1 MTDIALNNR
10 IKIIGALTGLTILV
24 DRDKVAREIVENLPT
39 PTTVGVRYAAHAFV
53 LAFKEGR
60 CFLTIGEWNKKD
72 VDMIIAS
79 SDKSVE
85 TILSGKT
92 PYSDSGVWKNRKF
105 FKLTLRP
112 LIDRIIDYLECR
124 VDLEDDERR
133 RAAAE
138 IIFNHRMYA
147 LPELFSYDSEAKKI
161 AKKLI
166 NGEVELR
173 LGKNLC
179 WTIIIKDY
187 SVSTEPRSAEK
198 PVAGLEF
205 VNAAAYLDFATG
217 KISLRESVALGA
229 AVPHG
234 YASVIDALM
243 REDRRIKFFS

>member
-1 MTDIALNNR
+1 MTDITLNNR

-39 PTTVGVRYAAHAFV
+39 PTTVGVKYASHSFV

-60 CFLTIGEWNKKD
+60 CFFTEGEWKKKD
-72 VDMIIAS
+72 VDMVIAS
-79 SDKSVE
+79 SEKSVQ

-92 PYSDSGVWKNRKF
+92 PYSDSGVFKKRKF

-112 LIDRIIDYLECR
+112 LMDRICDYLDYR
-124 VDLEDDERR
+124 VDLEDDETR

-147 LPELFSYDSEAKKI
+147 LPELFYCDPEAKKI
-161 AKKLI
+161 AKKLF
-166 NGEVELR
+166 NGEVEIR
-173 LGKNLC
+173 LGKSIC
-179 WTIIIKDY
+179 WTVIIRDY
-187 SVSTEPRSAEK
+187 SVSTEPRPAEK

-205 VNAAAYLDFATG
+205 VDVGSYLDFATG
-217 KISLRESVALGA
+217 KISLRESVALGTA
-229 AVPHG
+229 IPHG
-234 YASVIDALM
+234 YASLIDALM